1 MHRFFSSIR
10 YGPRSSLISLFAP
23 KPSPPFNAALRPCRL
38 PPNDVFVRC
47 LIQSFET
54 AGHVRRFSSGNFDWR
69 RLNLSQ
75 NVNADVNTRPDFMQ
89 NRENI
94 NSRSWNNL
102 GQNVNAGTDAQ
113 PDFMQDK
120 ENINFRT
127 KDDAETGLSSRPM
140 DFVRGIIDEDNFMRG
155 AASQYHYEQDADI
168 VHIKM
173 LRNNT
178 FVTVTDSKGNVKL
191 NGSAGSLKDLKS
203 GQKLSRYA
211 AEATA
216 EVVGRRAR
224 GLGLKSVVMKVNGF
238 THFRRKRQAILS
250 WREGYS
256 ADSRGDRNPI
266 VYIEDT
272 TRKPHNGCRLPKKR
286 QSKSFTSWTLPLGK
300 FSDHHRIHHLL
311 FTLPDIWI
319 YAHSLT
325 FTNTMRLGLPSPT
338 TPKPFNRVIPYSIQK
353 GFVFLS

>member
-1 MHRFFSSIR
+1 MSQDM
-10 YGPRSSLISLFAP
+10 
-23 KPSPPFNAALRPCRL
+23 NA
-38 PPNDVFVRC
+38 
-47 LIQSFET
+47 
-54 AGHVRRFSSGNFDWR
+54 
-69 RLNLSQ
+69 
-75 NVNADVNTRPDFMQ
+75 NANAHPDFVQ

-102 GQNVNAGTDAQ
+102 GQNVSANADAL
-113 PDFMQDK
+113 PDLMQDK
-120 ENINFRT
+120 ENTNFRN
-127 KDDAETGLSSRPM
+127 KNDAETGWNSRPM

-155 AASQYHYEQDADI
+155 AASLYHYEQDADF

-178 FVTVTDSKGNVKL
+178 FVTVTDSNGNIKL
-191 NGSAGSLKDLKS
+191 SALLSLKDLKS

-250 WREGYS
+250 WREGFT
-256 ADSRGDRNPI
+256 DSRGDRNPI

-286 QSKSFTSWTLPLGK
+286 
-300 FSDHHRIHHLL
+300 RI
-311 FTLPDIWI
+311 
-319 YAHSLT
+319 
-325 FTNTMRLGLPSPT
+325 
-338 TPKPFNRVIPYSIQK
+338 
-353 GFVFLS
+353 